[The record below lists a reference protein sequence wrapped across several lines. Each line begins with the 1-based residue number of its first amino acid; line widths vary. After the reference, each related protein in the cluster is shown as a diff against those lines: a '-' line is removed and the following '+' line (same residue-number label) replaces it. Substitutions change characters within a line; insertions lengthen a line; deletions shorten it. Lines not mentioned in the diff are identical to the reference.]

1 MLIVVTEISRSV
13 PKIVIPGFRP
23 KHFTITFAGPRNVD
37 RCNGNI
43 AFSTEDLYTGVS
55 PQTFYYSFC
64 WAKECWSLYRGSMH
78 CTSFPYNSA
87 TTQVR
92 TLVGNLTNYF
102 QVLFKKVG

>member
-23 KHFTITFAGPRNVD
+23 KHFTITFAGPRNVG
-37 RCNGNI
+37 R
-43 AFSTEDLYTGVS
+43 YTGV
-55 PQTFYYSFC
+55 P
-64 WAKECWSLYRGSMH
+64 
-78 CTSFPYNSA
+78 CTVHLFRINSA